1 MNPSRF
7 TSRIASLALPIS
19 SRFGR
24 QITPPIGATGAG
36 HASFSSGKDAPP
48 NIHGDWEAGVTSKAM
63 KKRLVRCGAFGA
75 SKLAEPTF
83 ALVSTQAAKA
93 AADKAAVA
101 DQEPH
106 NAVMQMHQSST
117 PAIPGPP
124 PPPPTAPPTSPFVV
138 YGVLG
143 VGFGLAAS
151 IVRAL
156 LG

>member
-1 MNPSRF
+1 MLSGP
-7 TSRIASLALPIS
+7 ASWLS
-19 SRFGR
+19 
-24 QITPPIGATGAG
+24 
-36 HASFSSGKDAPP
+36 
-48 NIHGDWEAGVTSKAM
+48 
-63 KKRLVRCGAFGA
+63 
-75 SKLAEPTF
+75 PTF
-83 ALVSTQAAKA
+83 ALVSMQAAKA
-93 AADKAAVA
+93 AAEKAAVA

-106 NAVMQMHQSST
+106 NAVMQMYQSST